1 MSFRDKYTN
10 EEWNAIPPFTGF
22 NHNKNIDEISKAI
35 KLGLDK
41 LPSIIK
47 YSKKT
52 PEAYDGIQPNHN
64 PHYLDEMVTLGLTN
78 KQFKSVWNA
87 TKPTLNKPPYD
98 APPKTLTHDDE
109 VNRFGKVNLWD
120 FSGGMNRDT
129 DLTQI
134 ESGNYKFADN
144 ISVEEMMVERIKK
157 ENLPR
162 DVIHNI
168 VDKIHERKLS
178 GKECAVAIMS
188 YSDYDAIQSMHDFKI
203 DSVWISGCLLKI
215 HSSINLK
222 DGEIE
227 IY

>member
-1 MSFRDKYTN
+1 MSLRDKYTN
-10 EEWNAIPPFTGF
+10 EEWNAIPPFKGF
-22 NHNKNIDEISKAI
+22 SFNKTIDEKIE
-35 KLGLDK
+35 
-41 LPSIIK
+41 
-47 YSKKT
+47 
-52 PEAYDGIQPNHN
+52 EAR
-64 PHYLDEMVTLGLTN
+64 ETM
-78 KQFKSVWNA
+78 KQRI
-87 TKPTLNKPPYD
+87 
-98 APPKTLTHDDE
+98 
-109 VNRFGKVNLWD
+109 VNSFT
-120 FSGGMNRDT
+120 SGMNRDA
-129 DLTQI
+129 DLIQI

-162 DVIHNI
+162 DVIKNI
-168 VDKIHERKLS
+168 VDKIHERKLL

-188 YSDYDAIQSMHDFKI
+188 YSDYDALQSMHDFRI